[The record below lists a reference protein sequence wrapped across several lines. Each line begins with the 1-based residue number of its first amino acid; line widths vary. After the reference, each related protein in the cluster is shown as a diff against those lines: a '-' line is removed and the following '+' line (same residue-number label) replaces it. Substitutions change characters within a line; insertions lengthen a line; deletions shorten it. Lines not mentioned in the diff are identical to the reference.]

1 MKRLERLL
9 FIPLALFLTYCAP
22 NKTEPLY
29 FNDGIV
35 NLEGMWVANE
45 ESHTQFDILL
55 GVDLNRGSTDINI
68 LGHKVKNYRMV
79 SKGNQFLL
87 SYETI
92 DGRKFNVL
100 AQMKNKDEMRIT
112 RTEEAVNDFMP
123 IGQLGEKVFRLKRL
137 SSEEQMVMASTM
149 NKNKSNR

>member
-1 MKRLERLL
+1 MKRLERLF
-9 FIPLALFLTYCAP
+9 FIPLALILTYCAP

-29 FNDGIV
+29 FTDGIV

-45 ESHTQFDILL
+45 EAQTQFDILL
-55 GVDLNRGSTDINI
+55 GVDLNQGSTDINI
-68 LGHKVKNYRMV
+68 LGHKVKDYRMA

-112 RTEEAVNDFMP
+112 RTEEALNDFMP

-137 SSEEQMVMASTM
+137 SSKEQIVMASTM
-149 NKNKSNR
+149 NKKKSNL